1 MGVECSACAKR
12 RAQQKNVQLQPRNI
26 TELCR
31 ARRIA
36 LRQIKTNIDRIKLIE
51 KDSDLKKEYIAISSN
66 IQKKLINRFYCISD
80 EEVKEMGELK
90 TRIDNELTKFGLKK

>member
-1 MGVECSACAKR
+1 MGCSACAKKKM
-12 RAQQKNVQLQPRNI
+12 QQNNIQPQSRNI

-36 LRQIKTNIDRIKLIE
+36 LRQIKTNIDRIRLFE
-51 KDSDLKKEYIAISSN
+51 KDSDLKKEYVTISSN
-66 IQKKLINRFYCISD
+66 IQKKLMNKFYCVND
-80 EEVKEMGELK
+80 EEVLEMSELK